1 MVVET
6 PRRFYLILSVWKNCS
21 NRKNVNVFVENIFVI
36 IIKIKKNLFECL
48 SVFIF
53 MVIFARNYIHRHFR
67 LVLCSS
73 SMNHIKDKS
82 IVFVKLL
89 KENQPLEA

>member
-6 PRRFYLILSVWKNCS
+6 PGSFHLILPVWKNWP

-48 SVFIF
+48 SVLIFI
-53 MVIFARNYIHRHFR
+53 VIFARNYVIGTSGWFFAP
-67 LVLCSS
+67 V
-73 SMNHIKDKS
+73 
-82 IVFVKLL
+82 
-89 KENQPLEA
+89 A

>member
-67 LVLCSS
+67 LVHCSS